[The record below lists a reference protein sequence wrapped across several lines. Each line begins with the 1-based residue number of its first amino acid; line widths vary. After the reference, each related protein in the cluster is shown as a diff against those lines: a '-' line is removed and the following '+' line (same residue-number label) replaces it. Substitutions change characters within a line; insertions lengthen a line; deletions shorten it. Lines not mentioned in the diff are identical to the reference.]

1 MIEEYNMQLEA
12 VKLDPSK
19 HPAGAIEGY
28 EAIIEWLTEEL
39 LKRTAAGAPSP
50 GSSSSSSAPGTPLV
64 GTSASARNDADDAFL
79 AGASTP
85 ATMMSF
91 LNSLASPDS
100 TPEQRSSLDALR
112 AELTTPLTSRSARVA
127 FATPMA
133 PNEEESDEIVF
144 RLANGNV
151 VVWQDQ
157 DSPTPLA
164 NRLAEQASPD
174 VKRLTEKVRSVFSS
188 FEAAAGGDQAK
199 IHAAAQNATRDVFN
213 YFTQHRDALNEEDK
227 GTLVSLMALYG
238 NVPAR
243 KNPPRSARGARTL
256 FNVSSFKNN
265 E

>member
-1 MIEEYNMQLEA
+1 M
-12 VKLDPSK
+12 
-19 HPAGAIEGY
+19 
-28 EAIIEWLTEEL
+28 T
-39 LKRTAAGAPSP
+39 
-50 GSSSSSSAPGTPLV
+50 
-64 GTSASARNDADDAFL
+64 
-79 AGASTP
+79 
-85 ATMMSF
+85 SF
-91 LNSLASPDS
+91 LNSLASPDF
-100 TPEQRSSLDALR
+100 TPEQRLSLDALR

-157 DSPTPLA
+157 DSPAPLA
-164 NRLAEQASPD
+164 NRIAEQASPD
-174 VKRLTEKVRSVFSS
+174 VKRLANKVKSMFSS

-238 NVPAR
+238 SVPAR
-243 KNPPRSARGARTL
+243 INPPRSARGARVL
-256 FNVSSFKNN
+256 PNISSFKNN